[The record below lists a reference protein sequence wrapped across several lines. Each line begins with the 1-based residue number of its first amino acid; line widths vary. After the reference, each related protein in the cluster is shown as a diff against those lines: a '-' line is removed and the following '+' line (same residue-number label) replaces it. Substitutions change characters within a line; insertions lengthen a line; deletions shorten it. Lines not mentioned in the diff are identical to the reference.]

1 MTFASETVRM
11 LYHQLP
17 TETQVW
23 YADWE
28 ADMAKRRRYL
38 HIDAVMQQGNALE
51 VVVRIAEHLQVPVVG
66 LKNL

>member
-28 ADMAKRRRYL
+28 AELARRQCYL
-38 HIDAVMQQGNALE
+38 HIDAVMRSGTALE
-51 VVVRIAEHLQVPVVG
+51 VVVRIAENFQAPVG
-66 LKNL
+66 EIKNL

>member
-28 ADMAKRRRYL
+28 AQMAKRHRYL
-38 HIDAVMQQGNALE
+38 HIDAVMRSDRALE
-51 VVVRIAEHLQVPVVG
+51 VVVRITENSQLPIVGSKHL
-66 LKNL
+66 